1 MSDEGK
7 LYYRVYWVVDS
18 RVSEGYG
25 YRQRDFR
32 WANYDKREEG
42 LDFVPGFYI
51 VENPSSNLIAI
62 SDRSYQEEIERHV
75 VSCAFRKTQEN
86 KLRLAD
92 EKKSKEMLEIVEK
105 YLADKKG

>member
-7 LYYRVYWVVDS
+7 LYYRVYWVGAAGGTEGFGHSVENFDWI
-18 RVSEGYG
+18 SENRHNGKVNFLP
-25 YRQRDFR
+25 D
-32 WANYDKREEG
+32 
-42 LDFVPGFYI
+42 FYI
-51 VENPSSNLIAI
+51 AEEYFSDLLAI
-62 SDRSYQEEIERHV
+62 SDESYREEIERHV
-75 VSCAFRKTQEN
+75 AICNLNKKYSG